1 MMTKYQIVVTKLE
14 TIVHNVSRTTEA
26 KKKHRMKRALQRMAD
41 NVRQTKVKQGN
52 KQKLVCMHFESKLGA
67 MVSALHRFTIG
78 KQVHASFA
86 AWKNGATIQKSK
98 HN

>member
-1 MMTKYQIVVTKLE
+1 MRQLESVNMMTKYQIVVTKLE

-52 KQKLVCMHFESKLGA
+52 K
-67 MVSALHRFTIG
+67 
-78 KQVHASFA
+78 
-86 AWKNGATIQKSK
+86 
-98 HN
+98 